1 MLPEGVVWPPRASR
15 PIGQCRRIHV
25 TGTRIHQDIITD
37 HPGTL
42 GTVTRPVPVRVVQLA
57 RLTRAALI
65 LADGRLSGADR
76 SLDSSLVTGHPP
88 WTYLGLARAKYRS
101 ASDKLASPFDG
112 WTHGVHADIGY
123 VLGRPEL
130 GKKNPGHFVTLSK
143 SCCSHLDASGEPSSA
158 TWDPQG
164 RPPRRPTPPRRRR
177 TAPTD
182 LPARERG

>member
-1 MLPEGVVWPPRASR
+1 MTDMLPEGVVWPPRASR
-15 PIGQCRRIHV
+15 PIGQCQRIHV
-25 TGTRIHQDIITD
+25 TGTRINQDIITD

-57 RLTRAALI
+57 RLTSRSLI

-112 WTHGVHADIGY
+112 WTHAVHADIGY

-130 GKKNPGHFVTLSK
+130 GEKKSGRFATLSRVVV
-143 SCCSHLDASGEPSSA
+143 H
-158 TWDPQG
+158 T
-164 RPPRRPTPPRRRR
+164 
-177 TAPTD
+177 
-182 LPARERG
+182 